1 MLHNHPFIYLQG
13 IFTHL
18 SDTNNPDLTFT
29 YNQISSFD
37 LVIKKLLLEGVVI
50 PLVHVLP
57 TGALFLENDFHSLVR
72 VGTGLYGFWKSP
84 QQQMRMLNK
93 IPSMTL
99 KPIMRW
105 FSLVHNIKQTTARA
119 GQIASIPV
127 GYMHGYPKIL
137 EGKAYVELQGEKAK
151 VVQVDAHQLLIDIS
165 SITGVAKGSKV
176 LLLGG
181 SQELSATCLASRA
194 GTISLELTT
203 GIDYL
208 IPRII
213 VC

>member
-1 MLHNHPFIYLQG
+1 
-13 IFTHL
+13 
-18 SDTNNPDLTFT
+18 
-29 YNQISSFD
+29 
-37 LVIKKLLLEGVVI
+37 
-50 PLVHVLP
+50 
-57 TGALFLENDFHSLVR
+57 
-72 VGTGLYGFWKSP
+72 
-84 QQQMRMLNK
+84 
-93 IPSMTL
+93 
-99 KPIMRW
+99 MRW